1 MIILGNMPPKRV
13 FTSTQVRE
21 CILNESGQNSSDD
34 SSPDTDDSESDDE
47 NNLCIGRPVR
57 NTRGA
62 GFRVCGGGVRTCGG
76 GVRTRGGGVR
86 TRRGGIRIHEAGGGA
101 TAHGGERELSG
112 DEQEGN
118 FDANAPNEMIEQNDA
133 ENNEEENGHDEQN
146 EGGMEPQGW
155 VAVDNQT
162 ERHIPMTFDFSGD
175 GGIMIDTTDFDALDY
190 YKQYLT
196 DDLLNSFVAETNRYA
211 QSWIQGHS
219 LRRHSR
225 AQKWRDVTFD
235 EMKVFIGL
243 TLLMGLVKLPR
254 LDLYWTKDS
263 LFHVPLFKAVM
274 DRDRYILILKFW
286 HIADNDTAVPRGQP
300 GYDSLHKIRPLLQH
314 LNEKFQAVYTPSQ
327 NIAID
332 ESLVLW
338 KGRLVFRQY
347 IPMKRARFGIK
358 HFMLCENTGYTYR
371 FDVYTGAQD
380 EYALLHNQIPL
391 PDSAAH
397 LPKPGKVIV
406 SLLTGLMD
414 KGYSLSIDNWY
425 SSIPLYTYLHQ
436 RGTNVCGTIKKNMV
450 PKDIRNTPC
459 PKGEQRPF

>member
-1 MIILGNMPPKRV
+1 
-13 FTSTQVRE
+13 
-21 CILNESGQNSSDD
+21 
-34 SSPDTDDSESDDE
+34 
-47 NNLCIGRPVR
+47 
-57 NTRGA
+57 
-62 GFRVCGGGVRTCGG
+62 
-76 GVRTRGGGVR
+76 
-86 TRRGGIRIHEAGGGA
+86 
-101 TAHGGERELSG
+101 
-112 DEQEGN
+112 
-118 FDANAPNEMIEQNDA
+118 MIEQNDA
-133 ENNEEENGHDEQN
+133 ANNEEENGLDEQN
-146 EGGMEPQGW
+146 EGGMDPQGW

-211 QSWIQGHS
+211 QSWIQGHN

-225 AQKWRDVTFD
+225 AHKWRDVTFD

-358 HFMLCENTGYTYR
+358 HFMLCGNTGYTYR
-371 FDVYTGAQD
+371 LYTGAQD

-414 KGYSLSIDNWY
+414 KGYSLYIDNWY

-436 RGTNVCGTIKKNMV
+436 RGNQCVWNHKEEYGSK
-450 PKDIRNTPC
+450 RHS
-459 PKGEQRPF
+459 